1 MSVLEQIKEL
11 AREGAQTDGG
21 HHKQWY
27 LEEILRL
34 IDPLESE
41 FYEKYVGKEGI
52 PP

>member
-1 MSVLEQIKEL
+1 MTRLEEIKKL
-11 AREGAQTDGG
+11 VIEGVQTDGA

-34 IDPLESE
+34 IDPIEAE
-41 FYEKYVGKEGI
+41 FYEKYIGKEGI